1 MNGKFAPVD
10 RLQQRLVAY
19 MLKAAREAKT
29 RTSWTD
35 ADSQYEKALEA
46 FVRETMQPDADA
58 HFLPDVAR
66 LTAQM
71 AETGFR
77 LSLARVLLH
86 CTSPGTP
93 DIYQGDEIWNFTLV
107 DPDNRRPV
115 DFPQLERLLADSES
129 AEFLR
134 GALSGA
140 RGLWEHRVK
149 LGVVSRLLR
158 FRREH
163 SKLFASGDYLPL
175 STGSLFAF
183 ARRSQSEV
191 CISIVRTRVALES
204 KTLLTE
210 SVVLPF
216 EFAGSWRSV
225 LTDRAVSLQ
234 HSGGGKQCKASVP
247 DLIEPGH
254 PCELL
259 LRIGG

>member
-1 MNGKFAPVD
+1 
-10 RLQQRLVAY
+10 
-19 MLKAAREAKT
+19 
-29 RTSWTD
+29 
-35 ADSQYEKALEA
+35 
-46 FVRETMQPDADA
+46 
-58 HFLPDVAR
+58 
-66 LTAQM
+66 M

-115 DFPQLERLLADSES
+115 DFPLLERLLADSES
-129 AEFLR
+129 AGFLR
-134 GALSGA
+134 EALGDA
-140 RGLWEHRVK
+140 RSLSEHRVK

-163 SKLFASGDYLPL
+163 AELFTRGDYLPL

-183 ARRSQSEV
+183 VRRSQSEV
-191 CISIVRTRVALES
+191 CISIARTRVAVES
-204 KTLLTE
+204 KPPSTE
-210 SVVLPF
+210 SVLLPF
-216 EFAGSWRSV
+216 ELAGSWRSV
-225 LTDRAVSLQ
+225 LTDRVVSLQ
-234 HSGGGKQCKASVP
+234 RSGEECTVSVP
-247 DLIEPGH
+247 DLIETGH